1 MRYEIDVLDTSK
13 NTVAIL
19 SGMVRAHL
27 REKVNGMAVL
37 TVETVE
43 RNEWEYITVG
53 TTFLRLRSIPDGPY
67 TTFRVKEVK
76 KSRER
81 ERPSL
86 TATARHILADTAV
99 EVFDDAVDCV
109 NYTPAQLVSLV
120 LGSSSFNARTV
131 EPSDTVPFVRFEYE
145 SVWECLLRI
154 CSLTGGELQLDEANG
169 EVDILNTI
177 GSDNGVV
184 FRYGLN
190 LKEAVRTINT
200 SRLANRV
207 YGVGGGNPPLNLSC
221 ATLSGGNKYADD
233 ATSISQYG
241 LHETVYHNP
250 TIEDVVNL
258 VSTPAFDGTYTEGLC
273 QNWSN
278 VSATVSKNTDPD
290 YYLYGRAS
298 QRVQTTAGEQGIQQT
313 VTVTSGKI
321 YSLLAN
327 VIISS
332 GTVRIEVQDGT
343 SVYKRAEPV
352 TGTGLATIRIENWK
366 TNNSSVTVKIFQE
379 GTGTADFYADSVQIA
394 EGARAKPFTVGKSAD
409 ILWDRTV
416 EYLNAHKDPCITYKI
431 DLVDLYGDI
440 GAGQEAECFSLG
452 DTVGVVDHTL
462 NLDVKTRVMERDVDI
477 LHPWRVSVR
486 LDNPA
491 QGLADVIAAIR
502 KAQEEG
508 IKQTRTAMAESTTAA
523 ETNSM
528 RLGFSRLTFR
538 FFSTIT
544 ADSWNSL
551 NWSAGTLRVG
561 DGYYSISEGSASG
574 LSESST
580 YYFYFDRTNPTSFG
594 NTTTIAQ
601 AEGEDRILIFA
612 VTTTSS
618 PTLCTI
624 YPLGVI
630 HQ

>member
-1 MRYEIDVLDTSK
+1 MRYEINVLDASK
-13 NTVAIL
+13 NTVAVL
-19 SGMVRAHL
+19 SGMVQAHL

-53 TTFLRLRSIPDGPY
+53 TTFLRLRSIPGGTY
-67 TTFRVKEVK
+67 ETFRVKEVK
-76 KSRER
+76 KSRVR

-86 TATARHILADTAV
+86 TATARHILADTTV

-109 NYTPAQLVSLV
+109 NYTPAQLASLV
-120 LGSSSFNARTV
+120 LGSSSFNTGTV
-131 EPSDTVPFVRFEYE
+131 EPLDTVPFVRFEYE

-169 EVDILNTI
+169 EVDIMNTI
-177 GSDNGVV
+177 GNDNGVI

-200 SRLANRV
+200 SNLANRV
-207 YGVGGGNPPLNLSC
+207 YGIGGGNPPLNLSG

-233 ATSISQYG
+233 TTSISQYG
-241 LHETVYHNP
+241 LHEKVYHFP

-258 VSTPAFDGTYTEGLC
+258 VMTPAFDGSYTGGLC

-278 VSATVSKNTDPD
+278 ISATVSKNTDPD

-298 QRVQTTAGEQGIQQT
+298 QRVQTTAEGQGIQQT

-366 TNNSSVTVKIFQE
+366 TNNSSVTVKISQE
-379 GTGTADFYADSVQIA
+379 GTGTGDFYADSVQIA

-409 ILWDRTV
+409 ILWDRTA
-416 EYLNAHKDPCITYKI
+416 EYLDAHKDPCITYTI

-440 GAGQEAECFSLG
+440 GAGQKAECFGLG
-452 DTVGVVDHTL
+452 DTVSVVDPTL

-477 LHPWRVSVR
+477 LHPWGVSVR

-508 IKQTRTAMAESTTAA
+508 VKQARTAMAESTTAA

-528 RLGFSRLTFR
+528 RLGFSRLAFR

-551 NWSAGTLRVG
+551 SWSAGTLRVG
-561 DGYYSISEGSASG
+561 DGYYSISEGSVSG

-601 AEGEDRILIFA
+601 SEGEDRILIFA
-612 VTTTSS
+612 VITTSS
-618 PTLCTI
+618 PTLCNI